1 MSEMRRVLVLAAV
14 VVGLSAAVASAA
26 GPSGLRVAEH
36 YVARHCHKGS
46 ARSHTM
52 WITDPSFHFNA
63 LYGDCG
69 GGDGHEQRIWFFR
82 GSRFV
87 GHDDRQSSG
96 EIIGSWRNLNTLA
109 FLYVLYRPA
118 DAMCCPTGGAV
129 SVRYRWNG
137 KKVVRL
143 DPLPPRTASKSR
155 PGRYP

>member
-1 MSEMRRVLVLAAV
+1 MRRVLAVAV
-14 VVGLSAAVASAA
+14 VLVGLSAAVASAA
-26 GPSGLRVAEH
+26 GSGDRRAAQQ

-46 ARSHTM
+46 VQSHSM
-52 WITDPSFHFNA
+52 WISDFHFNA

-82 GSRFV
+82 GSHFV
-87 GHDDRQSSG
+87 GHDDKRSSAG
-96 EIIGSWRNLNTLA
+96 IIGSWRDLNTLD
-109 FLYVLYRPA
+109 FLYVLYRTG

-143 DPLPPRTASKSR
+143 DPLPPRTATKSR

>member
-1 MSEMRRVLVLAAV
+1 VRRVLAVAV
-14 VVGLSAAVASAA
+14 VLVGLSAAVASAA
-26 GPSGLRVAEH
+26 GPGDRRAAER

-46 ARSHTM
+46 VQSHAM
-52 WITDPSFHFNA
+52 WISDKQFTFNPI
-63 LYGDCG
+63 YGDCG
-69 GGDGHEQRIWFFR
+69 GGDGHEQRIWFFH
-82 GSRFV
+82 GSHFV
-87 GHDDRQSSG
+87 GHDDKRSSAD
-96 EIIGSWRNLNTLA
+96 IIGSWRDLNTLD
-109 FLYVLYRPA
+109 FLYVLYRPT